1 MMYGNISTKQ
11 PDFNVKIY
19 KGNNSIS
26 LAKSD
31 SALLQSVQNIP
42 KMDDMLLEANIKQFL
57 SYHLMRIVSESF
69 NYLDYNIYN
78 IINSYVMSLDVLAFI
93 KKEGGEDALIF
104 NILAEIYKLSELLF
118 FYQKPLTRDMEKVK
132 EEIGALVSKIF
143 K

>member
-1 MMYGNISTKQ
+1 MMYGNNINKQ

-78 IINSYVMSLDVLAFI
+78 IINSYVMSLDILAFI
-93 KKEGGEDALIF
+93 KKEGGDEALKF
-104 NILAEIYKLSELLF
+104 NILAEIYKISELLF